1 LSVELKFDLDKTEF
15 VCQHTQ
21 GEISLSLTT
30 YVRFGV
36 ASMILAALAST
47 ARAGSLVL
55 NGSFENTTL
64 TNTGYFNQFSPA
76 YGGTGAS
83 NVANWTVNCAGTLY
97 PPNAG
102 SCAPGDPLLIL
113 VVPNTSPTS
122 FSPGNG
128 LYGPGPTPSS
138 TAIPQ
143 SPDGGNFVAEDGN
156 AELNTSFSQ
165 QIAGLTPG
173 QTYAVSFYQAAS
185 QQIGLSGATTEQ
197 WQVSLGA
204 QTEDSALM
212 HNPSESF
219 TPWNLQTL
227 DFTATSASEALTFL
241 ALGSPAGLP
250 PVALLDGVSMTAVT
264 AAPEPAYVAV
274 AGFGFLGVWAIR
286 RRRK

>member
-1 LSVELKFDLDKTEF
+1 MVVTGFPAAILLALVTSVHAD
-15 VCQHTQ
+15 
-21 GEISLSLTT
+21 S
-30 YVRFGV
+30 
-36 ASMILAALAST
+36 AN
-47 ARAGSLVL
+47 LVL

-102 SCAPGDPLLIL
+102 SCAPGDPLLVL

-128 LYGPGPTPSS
+128 LYGPGPNPTK

-156 AELNTSFSQ
+156 AELNTAFSQ
-165 QIAGLTPG
+165 QIAGLRPG
-173 QTYAVSFYQAAS
+173 VDYALTFYQAAS
-185 QQIGLSGATTEQ
+185 QQIGLGGATTEQ
-197 WQVSLGA
+197 WQVSLGGE
-204 QTEDSALM
+204 TEDSTLM

-219 TPWNLQTL
+219 TPWTEQTL
-227 DFTATSASEALTFL
+227 IFTASSTSEALTFL
-241 ALGSPAGLP
+241 ALGSPQGLP
-250 PVALLDGVSMTAVT
+250 PIALLDGVSLTEV
-264 AAPEPAYVAV
+264 PEPAFLAV
-274 AGFGFLGVWAIR
+274 AGIGLVGVFALG
-286 RRRK
+286 RRRKNKVAP